1 MANLIILE
9 GLSRTGK
16 STICSELTKR
26 YGYRNLSVIEKM
38 PDYVEH
44 LPDFYHGMHVY
55 SNSLFRAFPNETFVV
70 DRSFLSEQVYSR
82 FFKRP
87 TYIHNGSIVNDIL
100 FDNNFILVYL
110 SNRYRNYLER
120 NPKDK
125 IIYNED
131 QFLQQKDLFEWFFDQ
146 HQKHF
151 DSETW
156 QDRFLR
162 LSSVDNTIE
171 ECINQIEKR
180 TKKYF
185 KSTQILA

>member
-1 MANLIILE
+1 MANLIIIE

-16 STICSELTKR
+16 STICSEISKR
-26 YGYRNLSVIEKM
+26 NGFRNLSVVEKM
-38 PDYVEH
+38 PEYVEN

-55 SNSLFRAFPNETFVV
+55 SNAVFKAFPEETFIL

-82 FFKRP
+82 FFQRP
-87 TYIHNGSIVNDIL
+87 SYIQKGSVINDIL

-110 SNRYRNYLER
+110 SNRYRNYIDR
-120 NPKDK
+120 SPKDK
-125 IIYNED
+125 IVYTED

-151 DSETW
+151 NNDRW

-162 LSSVDNTIE
+162 LSSADNTIE
-171 ECINQIEKR
+171 ECIDQINLKIKQHINP
-180 TKKYF
+180 TK
-185 KSTQILA
+185 ILA